1 MLSRLLKTPNGAL
14 SSARLALVAGV
25 AVFVVLVTALQVLER
40 LGADPSALSVAL
52 LVAAATA
59 VFVSGGLYGLIRAPL
74 RRADEARLANIATR
88 AAQNERI
95 TTDSL
100 TGLLNRQGITA
111 SLLEA
116 MAHAERYGNPLSV
129 ALVAI
134 DELTRVQQEG
144 GRKAADKLV
153 QSVANLFGE
162 ALRLPDRVGR
172 YGEGEFLVVLPQAA
186 LKDAGAIGERIRAS
200 TAELQIGAAGKMLA
214 TTLSV
219 GVIRFRKGEDLQR
232 LLTRASEAL
241 GKARSAGGNRVVS
254 AGNKT
259 G

>member
-1 MLSRLLKTPNGAL
+1 MVVGA
-14 SSARLALVAGV
+14 
-25 AVFVVLVTALQVLER
+25 AVFVLVLVLLQALGP
-40 LGADPSALSVAL
+40 LGIDTRSLAGTLLVAMGVAL
-52 LVAAATA
+52 LA
-59 VFVSGGLYGLIRAPL
+59 GGGVYVLIRLPL
-74 RRADEARLANIATR
+74 ERAHESQLASLAAG
-88 AAQNERI
+88 AAQSQRI

-134 DELTRVQQEG
+134 DNMAGAQQAA
-144 GRKAADKLV
+144 GRKTADRLV

-172 YGEGEFLVVLPQAA
+172 YGEDEFLAVLPQAA
-186 LKDAGAIGERIRAS
+186 LKDAAKIAERIRANT
-200 TAELQIGAAGKMLA
+200 TAIQLTIAGKKVSG
-214 TTLSV
+214 TLSI
-219 GVIRFRKGEDLQR
+219 GVVRFRKGEDLER
-232 LLTRASEAL
+232 LLARASEVLA
-241 GKARSAGGNRVVS
+241 KARAAGGNRVAS
-254 AGNKT
+254 AGTKA

>member
-1 MLSRLLKTPNGAL
+1 MLSRMLRTPNGAL
-14 SSARLALVAGV
+14 SSARLALAAGL
-25 AVFVVLVTALQVLER
+25 AVFVFLVMALQVLER
-40 LGADPSALSVAL
+40 LGADPGSLSVAL
-52 LVAAATA
+52 LVAAGTA
-59 VFVSGGLYGLIRAPL
+59 LFVGTGLYGLIRVPL
-74 RRADEARLANIATR
+74 RRADEARLANMATR

-134 DELTRVQQEG
+134 DELPGAQQAT
-144 GRKAADKLV
+144 GRKAADKRV

-172 YGEGEFLVVLPQAA
+172 YGEDEFLVVLPQAG
-186 LKDAGAIGERIRAS
+186 LKDAAKIAERIRSSAAATQAS
-200 TAELQIGAAGKMLA
+200 STGKKL
-214 TTLSV
+214 TGTLSI
-219 GVIRFRKGEDLQR
+219 GVVRFRKGEDLER
-232 LLTRASEAL
+232 LLTRVSEVLA
-241 GKARSAGGNRVVS
+241 KARAAGGNRVVS
-254 AGNKT
+254 AGTKA

>member
-1 MLSRLLKTPNGAL
+1 MLNRLLRTPNGAL
-14 SSARLALVAGV
+14 SSARLALVAGL
-25 AVFVVLVTALQVLER
+25 AVFAVLATALRVLER
-40 LGADPSALSVAL
+40 LGADPSNLSVAL
-52 LVAAATA
+52 LVAAGAA
-59 VFVSGGLYGLIRAPL
+59 LFVGAGLYGLIRVPL
-74 RRADEARLANIATR
+74 RRADEARLANIATH

-95 TTDSL
+95 TVDSL

-134 DELTRVQQEG
+134 DVQQTA
-144 GRKAADKLV
+144 GRKVADKLV

-172 YGEGEFLVVLPQAA
+172 YGEDEFLAVLPQAA
-186 LKDAGAIGERIRAS
+186 LKDAAKIAERIRAS
-200 TAELQIGAAGKMLA
+200 AAETQFSIAGKK
-214 TTLSV
+214 LSAAV
-219 GVIRFRKGEDLQR
+219 SIGVVRFRKGEDLER
-232 LLTRASEAL
+232 LLTRASEVLA
-241 GKARSAGGNRVVS
+241 KARAAGGNRVVS
-254 AGNKT
+254 AGTKA

>member
-1 MLSRLLKTPNGAL
+1 MLNRFLKTPNGAL
-14 SSARLALVAGV
+14 SSVRLALVAGL
-25 AVFVVLVTALQVLER
+25 AVFVLLVTALQVLER
-40 LGADPSALSVAL
+40 LGADPGTFSVAL
-52 LVAAATA
+52 LVAVGMA
-59 VFVSGGLYGLIRAPL
+59 VVVGGGLFGLIRGQL
-74 RRADEARLANIATR
+74 RRADEARLANMATR
-88 AAQNERI
+88 AAQSERI
-95 TTDSL
+95 TSDAL

-134 DELTRVQQEG
+134 DAQQAA

-186 LKDAGAIGERIRAS
+186 LKDAAKIAERIRANAAA
-200 TAELQIGAAGKMLA
+200 TQPGAAGRKPVG
-214 TTLSV
+214 TLSI
-219 GVIRFRKGEDLQR
+219 GVVRFRKGEDLER
-232 LLTRASEAL
+232 LLTRAGEAL
-241 GKARSAGGNRVVS
+241 AKARAAGGNRVVS
-254 AGNKT
+254 AGAKA

>member
-1 MLSRLLKTPNGAL
+1 MLNRMLKTPNGAL
-14 SSARLALVAGV
+14 SSARLALVAGL
-25 AVFVVLVTALQVLER
+25 AVFVVLATALQVLER
-40 LGADPSALSVAL
+40 LGADPGRLSVAL
-52 LVAAATA
+52 LVAAGAA
-59 VFVSGGLYGLIRAPL
+59 LFVGGGLYGLIRVPL

-95 TTDSL
+95 TVDSL

-134 DELTRVQQEG
+134 DDMAGAQPAA
-144 GRKAADKLV
+144 GRKAADKRV
-153 QSVANLFGE
+153 RSVANLFGE

-172 YGEGEFLVVLPQAA
+172 YGEDEFLAVLPQAG
-186 LKDAGAIGERIRAS
+186 LKDAAKIAERIRAS
-200 TAELQIGAAGKMLA
+200 AAGMQLSAAGKKPAA
-214 TTLSV
+214 TVSI
-219 GVIRFRKGEDLQR
+219 GVVRFRKGEDLER
-232 LLTRASEAL
+232 LLTRASEVLA
-241 GKARSAGGNRVVS
+241 KARAAGGNRVVS
-254 AGNKT
+254 AGTKA

>member
-14 SSARLALVAGV
+14 SSVRLALVAGL
-25 AVFVVLVTALQVLER
+25 AVFAVLVTALQVLER
-40 LGADPSALSVAL
+40 LGADPSTLSVAL
-52 LVAAATA
+52 LVAAGTA
-59 VFVSGGLYGLIRAPL
+59 VFVGAGLYGLIRVPL
-74 RRADEARLANIATR
+74 RRADEARLANMATH

-134 DELTRVQQEG
+134 DELTRVQQEA
-144 GRKAADKLV
+144 GRKVADKRV
-153 QSVANLFGE
+153 QSTANLFGE

-172 YGEGEFLVVLPQAA
+172 FGEDEFLVVLPQAA
-186 LKDAGAIGERIRAS
+186 LKDAAKIAERIRAN
-200 TAELQIGAAGKMLA
+200 AEATQPSSADKKLA
-214 TTLSV
+214 STLSI
-219 GVIRFRKGEDLQR
+219 GVVRFRKGEDLER
-232 LLTRASEAL
+232 LLTRASEVL
-241 GKARSAGGNRVVS
+241 TKARAAGGNRVMS
-254 AGNKT
+254 AGAKA